1 MHLCMDVVQ
10 NVSRMCAP
18 RAARDVRCG
27 RRVRRMRRGER
38 AGAAIEAGER
48 RRGRRRLAGA
58 RLGRGACVFVE
69 HSFRS
74 EARRC
79 ARRASRDART
89 ARACRVREVGRRGR
103 AAPPTV
109 SGRAAT
115 PRSRTRAHGAR
126 RANAAAGRTS
136 VGAVSPAM
144 SVPPLRDAPHVRRR
158 DAHSPVRAVDGC
170 ASARRRRM
178 VVLPVAGIA
187 GGLRFDDADRTRR
200 AATCARR
207 GEPVRS
213 PRRKNVCAGATRRR
227 VAGVVS
233 VAGVAGVVRPA
244 RPPRHACRGR
254 CAHKRR
260 CARGPMRIASA
271 ARVAGHARCHCDPLI
286 APACR
291 GGVGAIDAR
300 ASARHGV
307 ARRDAACVV

>member
-18 RAARDVRCG
+18 APRSRRAS
-27 RRVRRMRRGER
+27 GEGGD
-38 AGAAIEAGER
+38 AVWPALGS
-48 RRGRRRLAGA
+48 A

-103 AAPPTV
+103 AAAPPTV

-158 DAHSPVRAVDGC
+158 DARSPVRAVDGC

-213 PRRKNVCAGATRRR
+213 PRRKKVCAGATRRR

-233 VAGVAGVVRPA
+233 VAGVVRPA